1 MSKHVF
7 TDEQIKELNNNPYVI
22 SVTPK
27 YVNYSEEFKKLFLK
41 DYNDGMSPIDIF
53 KKYGLDPDTL
63 GEQRRHNFVKR
74 IKRQSQRLDGF
85 KDMRKVNS
93 GRPRTKDVTPEERIQ
108 QLNHKI
114 DILKQENDF
123 LKRVRSINRRQL
135 LKMRKDSR

>member
-53 KKYGLDPDTL
+53 KKYA
-63 GEQRRHNFVKR
+63 
-74 IKRQSQRLDGF
+74 
-85 KDMRKVNS
+85 
-93 GRPRTKDVTPEERIQ
+93 GRAAKT
-108 QLNHKI
+108 
-114 DILKQENDF
+114 
-123 LKRVRSINRRQL
+123 
-135 LKMRKDSR
+135 

>member
-1 MSKHVF
+1 MSRHVF
-7 TDEQIKELNNNPYVI
+7 TDEQIEELKRNPYVI
-22 SVTPK
+22 SVTSK
-27 YVNYSEEFKKLFLK
+27 YINYSEKFKELFLE
-41 DYNDGMSPIDIF
+41 DYSNGMSPIDIF
-53 KKYGLDPDTL
+53 KKYGFDPDTL

-93 GRPRTKDVTPEERIQ
+93 GHPRTKDLTSEERIQ
-108 QLNHKI
+108 QLHHKI
-114 DILKQENDF
+114 NILKQENDF

>member
-7 TDEQIKELNNNPYVI
+7 TDEQIEELKRNPYVI

-27 YVNYSEEFKKLFLK
+27 YVNYSEKFKELFLE
-41 DYNDGMSPIDIF
+41 DYSNGMPPIDIF
-53 KKYGLDPDTL
+53 RKYGLDPDLL

-93 GRPRTKDVTPEERIQ
+93 GRPRTKDLTSEERIQ

-114 DILKQENDF
+114 NILEQENDF

-135 LKMRKDSR
+135 SKMHRDKR

>member
-1 MSKHVF
+1 MSRHVF

-22 SVTPK
+22 SVTSK
-27 YVNYSEEFKKLFLK
+27 YINYSEEFKELFLE
-41 DYNDGMSPIDIF
+41 DYSNGMPPIDIF
-53 KKYGLDPDTL
+53 RKYGFDPDTL
-63 GEQRRHNFVKR
+63 GEQRRHNFVMR
-74 IKRQSQRLDGF
+74 IKKESQRLDGF

-93 GRPRTKDVTPEERIQ
+93 GRPRTKDLTSEERIA

-135 LKMRKDSR
+135 SKMHRDKR

>member
-1 MSKHVF
+1 MYL
-7 TDEQIKELNNNPYVI
+7 QMNRIKELNNNPYVI

>member
-22 SVTPK
+22 SVTSK

-53 KKYGLDPDTL
+53 KKYGFDPDTL

-114 DILKQENDF
+114 DILEQENDF

>member
-1 MSKHVF
+1 MSRHVF
-7 TDEQIKELNNNPYVI
+7 TDEQIEELKRNPYVI
-22 SVTPK
+22 SVTSK

-41 DYNDGMSPIDIF
+41 DYNDRMSPIDIF
-53 KKYGLDPDTL
+53 KKYEFDLDTL
-63 GEQRRHNFVKR
+63 GEQRRHNFVMR

-93 GRPRTKDVTPEERIQ
+93 GRPRTKDLTPEERIQ

-114 DILKQENDF
+114 NILEQENDF

>member
-1 MSKHVF
+1 MSRHVF

-93 GRPRTKDVTPEERIQ
+93 GRPRTKDLTSEERIQ
-108 QLNHKI
+108 QLHHKI
-114 DILKQENDF
+114 NILKQENDF

>member
-1 MSKHVF
+1 
-7 TDEQIKELNNNPYVI
+7 
-22 SVTPK
+22 
-27 YVNYSEEFKKLFLK
+27 
-41 DYNDGMSPIDIF
+41 MSPIDIF
-53 KKYGLDPDTL
+53 KKYGLDPDLL
-63 GEQRRHNFVKR
+63 GAKRRYNFVMR

>member
-1 MSKHVF
+1 M
-7 TDEQIKELNNNPYVI
+7 
-22 SVTPK
+22 
-27 YVNYSEEFKKLFLK
+27 
-41 DYNDGMSPIDIF
+41 
-53 KKYGLDPDTL
+53 L
-63 GEQRRHNFVKR
+63 GEQRRHNFVMR
-74 IKRQSQRLDGF
+74 IKKESQRLDGF

-135 LKMRKDSR
+135 SKMHRDKR

>member
-22 SVTPK
+22 SVTSK

-63 GEQRRHNFVKR
+63 GEQRRYNFVMR
-74 IKRQSQRLDGF
+74 IKKESQRLDGF

-114 DILKQENDF
+114 YILKQENDF

>member
-41 DYNDGMSPIDIF
+41 DYNDGMFPIDIF
-53 KKYGLDPDTL
+53 RKYGLDSDLL
-63 GEQRRHNFVKR
+63 GAKRRHNFVMR
-74 IKRQSQRLDGF
+74 IKKESQRLDGF

-135 LKMRKDSR
+135 SKMHRDKR

>member
-1 MSKHVF
+1 MSRHVF

-22 SVTPK
+22 SVTSK
-27 YVNYSEEFKKLFLK
+27 YINYSEEFKKLFLE
-41 DYNDGMSPIDIF
+41 DYSNGMSPIDIF
-53 KKYGLDPDTL
+53 RKYGLDPDTL

-93 GRPRTKDVTPEERIQ
+93 GRPRTKDVTPEERIA

-114 DILKQENDF
+114 NILKQENDF

>member
-22 SVTPK
+22 SVTSK

-53 KKYGLDPDTL
+53 KKYGFDPDTL
-63 GEQRRHNFVKR
+63 GERRRHNFVKR

-114 DILKQENDF
+114 NILKQENDF

>member
-7 TDEQIKELNNNPYVI
+7 TDEQIKELKRNPYVI
-22 SVTPK
+22 SVTSK

-53 KKYGLDPDTL
+53 KKYGFDPDTL

-93 GRPRTKDVTPEERIQ
+93 GRPRTKDLTSEERIA

-114 DILKQENDF
+114 DILRQENDF

-135 LKMRKDSR
+135 SKMHRDKR

>member
-27 YVNYSEEFKKLFLK
+27 YINYSEEFKELFLK
-41 DYNDGMSPIDIF
+41 DYNDGMPPIDIF
-53 KKYGLDPDTL
+53 RKYGLDPDTL
-63 GEQRRHNFVKR
+63 GEQRGHNFVMR

-93 GRPRTKDVTPEERIQ
+93 GRPRTKDVTPEERIA

-123 LKRVRSINRRQL
+123 LKKVRSINRRQL
-135 LKMRKDSR
+135 SKMHRDKR

>member
-22 SVTPK
+22 SVTSK
-27 YVNYSEEFKKLFLK
+27 YINYSEEFKKLFLK

-53 KKYGLDPDTL
+53 KKYGFDPDTL
-63 GEQRRHNFVKR
+63 GEQRRHNFVMR
-74 IKRQSQRLDGF
+74 IKKESQRLDGF

-123 LKRVRSINRRQL
+123 LKKVRSINRRQL
-135 LKMRKDSR
+135 LKMRRDTR

>member
-22 SVTPK
+22 SVTSK

-53 KKYGLDPDTL
+53 KKYGFDPDTL

-85 KDMRKVNS
+85 KDMR
-93 GRPRTKDVTPEERIQ
+93 TKDVTPEERIQ

-114 DILKQENDF
+114 NILEQENDF

-135 LKMRKDSR
+135 SKMHRDKR

>member
-22 SVTPK
+22 SVTSK
-27 YVNYSEEFKKLFLK
+27 YINYSEEFKKLFLK
-41 DYNDGMSPIDIF
+41 DYNDGMPPIDIF
-53 KKYGLDPDTL
+53 RKYGLNPDLL

-93 GRPRTKDVTPEERIQ
+93 GRPRTKDLTSEERIA

-114 DILKQENDF
+114 NILEQENDF

>member
-1 MSKHVF
+1 MSRHVF
-7 TDEQIKELNNNPYVI
+7 TDEQIEELKRNPYVI
-22 SVTPK
+22 SVTSK

-53 KKYGLDPDTL
+53 KKYGFDPDTL
-63 GEQRRHNFVKR
+63 GEQRRHNFVMR
-74 IKRQSQRLDGF
+74 IKKESQRLDGF
-85 KDMRKVNS
+85 KDMRKVNR
-93 GRPRTKDVTPEERIQ
+93 GRPRTKDLTSEERIA

-135 LKMRKDSR
+135 SKMHRDKR

>member
-1 MSKHVF
+1 MSRHVF
-7 TDEQIKELNNNPYVI
+7 TDEQIEELKRNPYVI
-22 SVTPK
+22 SVTSK

-53 KKYGLDPDTL
+53 RKYGLDPDTL
-63 GEQRRHNFVKR
+63 GEQRRHNFVMR

-114 DILKQENDF
+114 DILKQENNF

-135 LKMRKDSR
+135 LKMHRDKR

>member
-7 TDEQIKELNNNPYVI
+7 TDEQIEELKRNPYVI
-22 SVTPK
+22 SVTSK
-27 YVNYSEEFKKLFLK
+27 YVNYSEEFKELFLE
-41 DYNDGMSPIDIF
+41 DYSNGMSPIDIF
-53 KKYGLDPDTL
+53 KKYGFDPDTL

-93 GRPRTKDVTPEERIQ
+93 GRPRTKDLTSEERIA

-135 LKMRKDSR
+135 SKMQKNKP

>member
-1 MSKHVF
+1 MSRHVF

-53 KKYGLDPDTL
+53 KKYGFDLDLL
-63 GEQRRHNFVKR
+63 GAKRRHNFVKR

-93 GRPRTKDVTPEERIQ
+93 GRPRTKDLTSEERIA

>member
-7 TDEQIKELNNNPYVI
+7 TDEQIEELNNNPYVI
-22 SVTPK
+22 SVTSK
-27 YVNYSEEFKKLFLK
+27 YINYSEEFKKLFLK

-53 KKYGLDPDTL
+53 KKYGFDPDTL
-63 GEQRRHNFVKR
+63 GEQRRHNFVKH
-74 IKRQSQRLDGF
+74 IKKESQRLDGF

-93 GRPRTKDVTPEERIQ
+93 GRPRTKDVTPEERIA

-114 DILKQENDF
+114 NILKQENDF